1 MPAFSKQLPLTVSPA
16 RRFCRRWLAPVLLL
30 ALVAGF
36 APWRMSAA
44 EAPVEAPEYNVKA
57 GYLLLFAEHT
67 SWPTN
72 AAATSPTP
80 IVIGVL
86 GSDPF
91 QGALERTARR
101 QTGSRPFEVR
111 SVANEVEAAQCHVV
125 FISKAE
131 KANEARWLAALRDK
145 PILTVGESG
154 QTLALGGVVEFVE
167 LAKREKR
174 LRFEVS
180 RTAITQAGL
189 KLDSRM
195 LSSARQV
202 YDKRPAIRD

>member
-1 MPAFSKQLPLTVSPA
+1 M
-16 RRFCRRWLAPVLLL
+16 
-30 ALVAGF
+30 
-36 APWRMSAA
+36 
-44 EAPVEAPEYNVKA
+44 
-57 GYLLLFAEHT
+57 
-67 SWPTN
+67 
-72 AAATSPTP
+72 
-80 IVIGVL
+80 
-86 GSDPF
+86 
-91 QGALERTARR
+91 
-101 QTGSRPFEVR
+101 
-111 SVANEVEAAQCHVV
+111 
-125 FISKAE
+125 
-131 KANEARWLAALRDK
+131 RDK